1 MAVKNEASQVG
12 DLFEAV
18 KKPAVLGRLEAAPE
32 IVQKVGPL
40 WETVRQGIEK
50 HSKKKYRITRRTLTL
65 VGYSTFSLNGAN
77 NMKQFVS
84 YLRVSTRAQGA
95 SGLGLAAQKQSVD
108 MYARSTGGKIVREFV
123 EVESGGK
130 TNLERPELAAA
141 LNYAKRAGAVLV
153 VAKLDRL
160 ARNIHFLSGLMES
173 GVDFVAVDNPNANRL
188 TIHILCAVAQWER
201 EAISTR
207 TKEALARAKAQGKL
221 LGSARPGHWE
231 GREDARLAG
240 GLKGLKK
247 AHKMISEKARTEYA
261 DLLPIIQ
268 KLRQQGKSL
277 ADIAVAMNNAGH
289 TTRTGKQFHAS
300 QISNILRRG

>member
-1 MAVKNEASQVG
+1 MKNEVSQIG
-12 DLFEAV
+12 DLFETV
-18 KKPAVLGRLEAAPE
+18 KKPAALGWIEAASE
-32 IVQKVGPL
+32 TVRKVGPL
-40 WETVRQGIEK
+40 WETIRQGLEK
-50 HSKKKYRITRRTLTL
+50 HSKEKYKTTRRTLTL
-65 VGYSTFSLNGAN
+65 VGHSTFLPNGAN

-95 SGLGLAAQKQSVD
+95 SGLGLAAQKQAVG
-108 MYARSTGGKIVREFV
+108 MYARSTGGKIVREYV

-207 TKEALARAKAQGKL
+207 TKEALARAKAQGKQ

-231 GREDARLAG
+231 GREDARLQG

-247 AHKMISEKARTEYA
+247 AHKIISERARAEYA
-261 DLLPIIQ
+261 DLLPII
-268 KLRQQGKSL
+268 KGMRREGKSL
-277 ADIAVAMNNAGH
+277 ADVAAAMNESGH
-289 TTRTGKQFHAS
+289 TTRTGKRFHAS
-300 QISNILRRG
+300 QIQNILRRG